1 MQYTKIPVDTFNKLQ
16 INAGILLD
24 SFTPASATA
33 GNLIAATTGG
43 ISMQD
48 NVTYTD
54 FGDDIDNCPKNTKE
68 LKKLESHEF
77 TMSGTY
83 VTLSDALAKSLVG
96 AADSTTTSGVTKITP
111 RNDLKITDFDD
122 FWWVGD
128 YSDQNTGAS
137 AGFVAVHIMNALNT
151 GGFNFSSG
159 DKAKG
164 QFPFTYTA
172 HYSIDAQDTV
182 PYEIYIKAGTGATGA
197 TGATGT

>member
-1 MQYTKIPVDTFNKLQ
+1 MEYTKIPVDTFNTLQ

-24 SFTPASATA
+24 EFTPATATA

-43 ISMQD
+43 ITMADS
-48 NVTYTD
+48 VTYTD
-54 FGDDIDNCPKNTKE
+54 YGEDIDNCPKNTME
-68 LKKLESHEF
+68 LKRLESHEF

-83 VTLSDALAKSLVG
+83 VTLDEDVAVSVVG

-111 RNDLKITDFDD
+111 RNDLKISDFND

-128 YSDQNTGAS
+128 YSDKNSGST

-151 GGFNFSSG
+151 GGFSFTSS

-182 PYEIYIKAGTGATGA
+182 PYEIFIKAGTGATGA
-197 TGATGT
+197 TGA